1 MNCPNIEEII
11 CFASLP
17 PTESEAKLAAHIYTC
32 HTCLNALSMAIEVKE
47 CNYQPTKLDL
57 LQANNIVATNFSKQ
71 DVLKEIIEW
80 FIKRLSI
87 FPTLILLSE
96 KIPYVNSRRTTTF
109 ASAARDHVKPFVQPE
124 VCFSSNAPCS
134 PQYYWKAILRFP
146 AIMTT
151 TSNLEIFVCDVN
163 NLPLSDGILIFR
175 GVSLNINAGK
185 AIISVQDFQESIKGE
200 GISVT
205 FADGHIS
212 PGDIRLS

>member
-11 CFASLP
+11 RFASQP

-57 LQANNIVATNFSKQ
+57 LQANNIVATNFSKR

-87 FPTLILLSE
+87 FPTLTLLSE

-134 PQYYWKAILRFP
+134 PQDYWLSSLLQGSAIWL
-146 AIMTT
+146 
-151 TSNLEIFVCDVN
+151 SNNIEVN
-163 NLPLSDGILIFR
+163 K
-175 GVSLNINAGK
+175 V
-185 AIISVQDFQESIKGE
+185 
-200 GISVT
+200 
-205 FADGHIS
+205 H
-212 PGDIRLS
+212 